1 MRDVYITATGS
12 FLPGKP
18 IGNDDME
25 AYLGM
30 IGGTPSRLRA
40 RILNQNGIKTRHYA
54 LDTSQQTTHSNAEL
68 AVAAIRGALSHSS
81 VTETEIDFLALA
93 TTQGDLPVPGFAS
106 MVHGEL
112 ETPACAITSHH
123 GICSSGMMALR
134 SAFLEVGAG
143 GKEKAIACASELPS
157 RLFKAS
163 RFEQQAAYQEKG
175 SVPFDTDFLRWMLS
189 DGAGAM
195 VLQAAPDRRGLSLKI
210 DWLEIKSLASKYD
223 PCMYVGPA
231 KNGEGHV
238 DTSWL
243 DYDSYHAAA
252 DVGAINLR
260 QDTRMLKDVMKCA
273 VDGFFELIESG
284 KLQPDAI
291 DWFCCHY
298 SSHVFRGEARDLMR
312 RGGVVIPEE
321 RWFTN
326 LYTKGN
332 TGAASIFIMLDELFH
347 SGNLKEGQQ
356 ILCVVPESGRFSFAY
371 MLATV
376 VTGDG
381 NDKKTTTTLGRA
393 ADAIE
398 PPLLRTTGSELEASL
413 VRQLA
418 RVWVD
423 FEQQLNQVPI
433 VDKLNRGRLT
443 MQDYRDF
450 LFNLRQQVIDGSRW
464 IARAASNITREY
476 FPIRS
481 AFIAHTSDEH
491 RDYEM
496 LEQNFVAVGGELETM
511 YAGTRNIGSEAL
523 TAFIL
528 NQASRED
535 PFDLIGAMFIIEGL
549 GMRIARRWGTLI
561 QEQLHLNDDQV
572 SFFLYHSESDAYHFE
587 RLDMAIQSGIL
598 TPSLV
603 NQIVKTAK
611 VTARLYLLQ
620 LEEIG
625 SF

>member
-1 MRDVYITATGS
+1 MRDVYITSTGS
-12 FLPGKP
+12 FLPGAP
-18 IGNDDME
+18 IGNEDME
-25 AYLGM
+25 RYLGM

-40 RILNQNGIKTRHYA
+40 RILKQNGIKSRHYA
-54 LDTSQQTTHSNAEL
+54 LDETQRTTHSNAEL
-68 AVAAIRGALSHSS
+68 AVAAIREALQGSGVLES
-81 VTETEIDFLALA
+81 EIDFLALA

-112 ETPACAITSHH
+112 ETPACAISSHH

-143 GKEKAIACASELPS
+143 EKENAVACASELPS

-163 RFEQQAAYQEKG
+163 RFEQQAAYRENG

-195 VLQAAPDRRGLSLKI
+195 VLEPTPDPRSPSLKI
-210 DWLEIKSLASKYD
+210 EWLEIKSLASKYD

-231 KNGEGHV
+231 KNDAGHV
-238 DTSWL
+238 DRSWL
-243 DYDSYHAAA
+243 DFDSYHAAA

-273 VDGFFELIESG
+273 VDGFFELIEAG
-284 KLQPDAI
+284 KLEPEAI

-298 SSHVFRGEARDLMR
+298 SSHIFRGEARELMK

-326 LYTKGN
+326 LYSKGN
-332 TGAASIFIMLDELFH
+332 TGAASIFIMLDELFR
-347 SGNLKEGQQ
+347 SGNLKAGQQ

-376 VTGDG
+376 VAAEAQT
-381 NDKKTTTTLGRA
+381 NRAFTTVGRA
-393 ADAIE
+393 VEEIE
-398 PPLLRTTGSELEASL
+398 PPLLRTSGSELEASL

-418 RVWVD
+418 RVWVN

-433 VDKLNRGRLT
+433 VDKLNRGRLS

-496 LEQNFVAVGGELETM
+496 LEKNYVAVGGQLEDM

-528 NQASRED
+528 HQASREN

-561 QEQLHLNDDQV
+561 QDQLNLTDDQV

-587 RLDMAIQSGIL
+587 RLDMAVQSGIL

-603 NQIVKTAK
+603 DQIVKTAK

-625 SF
+625 TF